1 MSKDFPNRAA
11 WLARRATPAK
21 LPGRYV
27 HVSAPLVTIME
38 NGTPRTIVGRGTTLN
53 VGSKQRKAKAFAAKQ
68 VRKAERRASKRVGLV
83 SIDQRYETH
92 LAACDDFDAMKRAQ
106 EAEAA

>member
-1 MSKDFPNRAA
+1 MSKDFPNRAD

-21 LPGRYV
+21 IPGRYI
-27 HVSAPLVTIME
+27 HVSAPLVTIMD

-53 VGSKQRKAKAFAAKQ
+53 VGSKQRKAKAFAAKKA
-68 VRKAERRASKRVGLV
+68 RKAERRAFNRT
-83 SIDQRYETH
+83 SIDARYETH
-92 LAACDDFDAMKRAQ
+92 LTACADFDAEKIAQ

>member
-27 HVSAPLVTIME
+27 HVSAPLITIME

-53 VGSKQRKAKAFAAKQ
+53 IGSKQRKAKAFAAKQ
-68 VRKAERRASKRVGLV
+68 VRKAERRAFNRM
-83 SIDQRYETH
+83 SIDARYESH
-92 LAACDDFDAMKRAQ
+92 LTACAKFDAEKIAQ